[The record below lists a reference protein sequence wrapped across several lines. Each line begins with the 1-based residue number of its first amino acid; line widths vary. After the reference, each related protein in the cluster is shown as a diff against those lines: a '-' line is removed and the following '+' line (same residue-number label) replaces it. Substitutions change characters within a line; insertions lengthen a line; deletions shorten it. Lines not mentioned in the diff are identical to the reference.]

1 VRRPHRRTRL
11 ALAALAAVS
20 LGLAG
25 CADSDESSS
34 SDGDPAATTE
44 EVTAPDGTELVQ
56 VTLAE
61 GSAEQLGI
69 RFAPIAEEGADLVI
83 PLGALVYS
91 PDGGEWVY
99 TEVEP
104 RSFLRQR
111 VTVREV
117 AGDRVLLSDG
127 PEPGTEVVTRGTI
140 ELYGVEEGIGG

>member
-1 VRRPHRRTRL
+1 MTPVRKTTRF

-20 LGLAG
+20 LGVAG
-25 CADSDESSS
+25 CSEGSESS
-34 SDGDPAATTE
+34 SDGDPAATTK
-44 EVTAPDGTELVQ
+44 EVKAPDGTELVQ

-69 RFAPIAEEGADLVI
+69 RFVPIAQEGGDLVV

-99 TEVEP
+99 TEVKP

-117 AGDRVLLSDG
+117 VDGRVLLSAG

>member
-1 VRRPHRRTRL
+1 
-11 ALAALAAVS
+11 
-20 LGLAG
+20 
-25 CADSDESSS
+25 
-34 SDGDPAATTE
+34 
-44 EVTAPDGTELVQ
+44 
-56 VTLAE
+56 
-61 GSAEQLGI
+61 
-69 RFAPIAEEGADLVI
+69 VI

-117 AGDRVLLSDG
+117 VGDRVLLADG